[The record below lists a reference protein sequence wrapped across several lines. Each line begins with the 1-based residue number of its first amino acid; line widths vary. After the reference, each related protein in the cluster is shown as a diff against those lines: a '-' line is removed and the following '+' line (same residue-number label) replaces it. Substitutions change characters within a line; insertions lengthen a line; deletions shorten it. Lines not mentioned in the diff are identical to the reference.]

1 MLSPHELAT
10 LMLLNGNDRRIES
23 LEPDVLA
30 LRHYELVE
38 VHELRGGMAALQIS
52 ARGRDLLRRL
62 GMDTARHA
70 SPN

>member
-1 MLSPHELAT
+1 
-10 LMLLNGNDRRIES
+10 LNSHGRRIES
-23 LEPDVLA
+23 LDPDVLA

-38 VHELRGGMAALQIS
+38 VHELRGGTAALQIS

-62 GMDTARHA
+62 GMDKARHA

>member
-10 LMLLNGNDRRIES
+10 LMLLNGNERRIES
-23 LEPDVLA
+23 LDPDVA

-38 VHELRGGMAALQIS
+38 VHELRGGSAALQIS

-70 SPN
+70 LPN

>member
-10 LMLLNGNDRRIES
+10 LMLLNSSERRIES

-38 VHELRGGMAALQIS
+38 VHELHGGRAALQIS

-62 GMDTARHA
+62 GMDAAHA
-70 SPN
+70 VLP

>member
-10 LMLLNGNDRRIES
+10 LMLLNSHGRRIES
-23 LEPDVLA
+23 LDPDVLA

-38 VHELRGGMAALQIS
+38 VHELRGGIAALQIS

-70 SPN
+70 PPN